1 MKMQLSDINTTRG
14 QGRATESY
22 GYNPHS
28 ITFIDAFRFTENPSS
43 MGSQQRLL
51 LAVTCVSIH
60 MSDKRSIYNGFNSY
74 QYKYEFPSIE
84 NDAFLSLDL
93 TGHMPHVSKNGR
105 CRRHSFTACSIFAL
119 FTSTH
124 RTHTA
129 RKCRKSQTF

>member
-1 MKMQLSDINTTRG
+1 
-14 QGRATESY
+14 
-22 GYNPHS
+22 
-28 ITFIDAFRFTENPSS
+28 

-74 QYKYEFPSIE
+74 QYKYEFSSIE
-84 NDAFLSLDL
+84 NDAFLFLDL
-93 TGHMPHVSKNGR
+93 TGHMPHVSQNGR
-105 CRRHSFTACSIFAL
+105 CRRHAFTACLILAL